1 MPLERARLEVL
12 TADLDGVTHVGD
24 KPMFGT
30 RVTRSRSCATRCTR
44 RFFWALTSFT
54 NAALPT
60 LGGSRSL
67 TCTSRS
73 GTLECETDAAQHAQG
88 AAKRV
93 ACHAELGLEVLIC
106 EGACAFH
113 PFTFWVCSQ
122 TGGQEGARTKGY
134 SERTMLSLTL
144 VRGVP
149 WTVAHTAGHET
160 LIRLAPIP

>member
-93 ACHAELGLEVLIC
+93 ACHAELGLEVLI
-106 EGACAFH
+106 
-113 PFTFWVCSQ
+113 
-122 TGGQEGARTKGY
+122 R
-134 SERTMLSLTL
+134 
-144 VRGVP
+144 
-149 WTVAHTAGHET
+149 
-160 LIRLAPIP
+160 